1 MLRGPRLAR
10 YRFSPICTSEVQ
22 VRPFPGAVGRGALGH
37 ALHAVDRRAI
47 GHPRAVVERM
57 LALEPPA
64 SGNAKQD
71 LDLDGFGLG
80 AGRDGTVHN
89 ARAPRQRRHA
99 GAVRLQMEK

>member
-1 MLRGPRLAR
+1 MLRDPRLAR

-22 VRPFPGAVGRGALGH
+22 VHPFPGAVGRGALGH
-37 ALHAVDRRAI
+37 ALVGRRAI
-47 GHPRAVVERM
+47 GHLRAVVESM

-71 LDLDGFGLG
+71 LDLDRFGLG

-99 GAVRLQMEK
+99 GAARLRMEK

>member
-1 MLRGPRLAR
+1 
-10 YRFSPICTSEVQ
+10 VQ

-71 LDLDGFGLG
+71 LDGFGLG

-99 GAVRLQMEK
+99 GAARLRMEK